1 MANSIFEKL
10 TKDKINFN
18 VYFAGD
24 DSCYLDVKY
33 DKQPIDLLGDY
44 LDSEHYFNATCINKK
59 GAVVGH
65 VDFDIMDTKAVSLG
79 EIRVDRRYRHK
90 GYGSKLLRFVD
101 LVARDSG
108 LNKIEGM
115 FSPDDFDKGL
125 IFYARNGYEYS
136 NASGAN
142 YIYKTVDKTQDFSDL
157 VIDFPEAQVDFEI
170 DKEVNI

>member
-1 MANSIFEKL
+1 MENIFEKL
-10 TKDKINFN
+10 NKDKMNFN
-18 VYFAGD
+18 IYFAGD

-44 LDSEHYFNATCINKK
+44 LDTVHYFMASCINKK
-59 GAVVGH
+59 GNKVGQ
-65 VDFDIMDTKAVSLG
+65 VDFDIMDNKAVSLG

-101 LVARDSG
+101 LIARDSDLG
-108 LNKIEGM
+108 KIEGM

-125 IFYARNGYEYS
+125 IFYARNGYDYV
-136 NASGAN
+136 NDNGGN
-142 YIYKTVDKTQDFSDL
+142 YIHKTVDKTQDFSDL
-157 VIDFPEAQVDFEI
+157 IIDFPENRIDFEV